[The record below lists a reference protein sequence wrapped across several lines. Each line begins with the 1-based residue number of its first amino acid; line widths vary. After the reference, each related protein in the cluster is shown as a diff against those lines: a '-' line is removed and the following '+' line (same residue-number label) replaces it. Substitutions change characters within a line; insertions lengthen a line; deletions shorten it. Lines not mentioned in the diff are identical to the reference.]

1 MPFQFPDPNVQ
12 TEVIHPVTGETW
24 HYHSGAWEVE
34 DSHPDAAI
42 PSTHSHPTVHAPY
55 ALSSE
60 VDQNEEQLQAITTT
74 LLNVA
79 NKLET
84 LESLDLNNALSAL
97 ATAQADI
104 IELKSKV
111 NTLELTSFLIME

>member
-12 TEVIHPVTGETW
+12 TEVVHPVTGETW
-24 HYHSGAWEVE
+24 HYHDGAWEVE
-34 DSHPDAAI
+34 DSHTDPVI
-42 PSTHSHPTVHAPY
+42 PSTHSHPTVHAPKD
-55 ALSSE
+55 LEIE
-60 VDQNEEQLQAITTT
+60 VDQNEEQLQALSTT
-74 LLNVA
+74 LFNLV
-79 NKLET
+79 NKVDS